1 MDKVRNREICRK
13 IGAHARPEDVA
24 AGQEMAEQLA
34 QFVNTFN
41 TVRMEACAQ
50 AMVHQHR
57 TLQQSMT
64 RMFLRFMELQAQED
78 DYDLRNQASIRLA
91 RKIVKLVEDEQACL
105 PMV

>member
-1 MDKVRNREICRK
+1 MDKVMNREICRTM
-13 IGAHARPEDVA
+13 GGRVRPEDVA

-34 QFVNTFN
+34 NFVNTFGSDR
-41 TVRMEACAQ
+41 TEACAR

-64 RMFLRFMELQAQED
+64 RLFVRFMELQAQED
-78 DYDLRNQASIRLA
+78 DYDLRNQASIRFA
-91 RKIVKLVEDEQACL
+91 RKLVKLMEDEQIGL